1 MIGRTISHYKIL
13 EEIGSGGMGIVYKA
27 EDTQLKRTVALK
39 FLPPEFTRDKEAKKR
54 FIHEAQAAAALEHP
68 NICNIHEIE
77 ETPEGQMFIVMAIY
91 EGETLKEMV
100 TDTPLPVDKAI
111 DITLQIAEG
120 LDKAHQKDIVHRDIK
135 SANIIITKD
144 GIPKILDFGL
154 AKLRGQTKLTK
165 ESTTLGTVAYMSPE
179 QTIGEKVD
187 ERTDIWSLGVVF
199 YEMITG
205 ELPFKGHYEQAIMY
219 SIMNEEPEYVSKLNK
234 DVPSQLEKIVHKALK
249 KNPEKRFQS
258 MSEMREALQQILETS
273 LSSEGI
279 KPSPVFRL
287 GRKQRRILV
296 RLLPLGIAVIV
307 AGAFLWLSRDTMSKP
322 KSIAILPFLTI
333 GGQTGQDWFSEGM
346 TDTLIT
352 NLAKI
357 RELRVTSRTSVMK
370 FKESK
375 KTAREIAKELNVSYI
390 IEGSVQKNDN
400 RIKITTRLIDPS
412 RDEYLWAQDYER
424 DLSNILS
431 LQSDVARAIANKIK
445 VSLTPQEKTILTE
458 QRTVNPSAYEAYL
471 KGNFYFYRLTR
482 ESLNT
487 AMKYFKMA
495 VELDPE
501 YAPAYVGIAMVWGV
515 RAQMGFVPFHLAHE
529 KMEPAAEKAQEL
541 DSTLVEVYFLKALMY
556 SWWGWKWDLA
566 LKEYEKVIEL
576 NPNMAEARANYS
588 QILFMFNRP
597 EEGMRQIKQAMAL
610 DPFNSMFK
618 AFYAMDLMYV
628 RCYDEV
634 IDSMEK
640 LLKASPEEYMA
651 LTTLRSAYHQKKMY
665 DDALRIWRL
674 SFKARNDHEAI
685 ETLDKGN
692 DEGGYSIALKRVA
705 ELMIERA
712 ERGIHVTPWQIAT
725 LYTRAGMPDEALLW
739 FEKALE
745 ARDPNM
751 PYLKVDPI
759 FDDLRE
765 DPRFIMLLKKIGFR
779 Q

>member
-1 MIGRTISHYKIL
+1 MIGKTISHYKIL
-13 EEIGSGGMGIVYKA
+13 EKLGEGGMGVVYKA
-27 EDTQLKRTVALK
+27 QDTKLDRLVALK
-39 FLPPEFTRDKEAKKR
+39 FLPKQFSINKEEKKR
-54 FIHEAQAAAALEHP
+54 FIHEAKAAAALDHT
-68 NICNIHEIE
+68 NICAVYEID
-77 ETPEGQMFIVMAIY
+77 ETDDGQMFIVMACY
-91 EGETLKEMV
+91 EGETLKEKV
-100 TDTPLPVDKAI
+100 EKGPLKLNEAI
-111 DITLQIAEG
+111 NIAIQVAQGLQR
-120 LDKAHQKDIVHRDIK
+120 AHESHIIHRDIK
-135 SANIIITKD
+135 SANIIITKRNEV
-144 GIPKILDFGL
+144 KILDFGL

-165 ESTTLGTVAYMSPE
+165 EGTTLGTVAYMSPE
-179 QTIGEKVD
+179 QASGDKVD
-187 ERTDIWSLGVVF
+187 HRSDIWSLGVLF
-199 YEMITG
+199 YEMVTG
-205 ELPFKGHYEQAIMY
+205 QLPFRGEYEQAIMY
-219 SIMNEEPEYVSKLNK
+219 AIMNEEPEYVSKLNK
-234 DVPSQLEKIVHKALK
+234 DVPSQLEKIIHKALK

-273 LSSEGI
+273 LSSGGI
-279 KPSPVFRL
+279 KPSSVFRL

-322 KSIAILPFLTI
+322 KSIAILPLATI

-346 TDTLIT
+346 TDALIT

-390 IEGSVQKNDN
+390 IEGSVQKIDN
-400 RIKITTRLIDPS
+400 QIKITTRLIDS
-412 RDEYLWAQDYER
+412 SSDEYLWAQDYKR

-471 KGNFYFYRLTR
+471 KGNFYFYKLTR

-487 AMKYFKMA
+487 AMKYYKLA
-495 VELDPE
+495 VKLDPL
-501 YAPAYVGIAMVWGV
+501 YAPAYVGIATVWGG

-529 KMEPAAEKAQEL
+529 KMEPAAEKALEL
-541 DSTLVEVYFLKALMY
+541 DSTLAEVHLLKALMY

-566 LKEYEKVIEL
+566 LTEYKKVLEL

-588 QILFMFNRP
+588 QVLFICDRP
-597 EEGMRQIKQAMAL
+597 EEGMRQIKQAMEL
-610 DPFNSMFK
+610 DPFNNIVRT
-618 AFYAMDLMYV
+618 FYAMDLMYT
-628 RCYDEV
+628 RQYNKV

-640 LLKASPEEYMA
+640 LFEDAPEEYLA

-674 SFKARNDHEAI
+674 SFKARNDNQAI
-685 ETLDKGN
+685 ETLNRGN
-692 DEGGYSIALKRVA
+692 EEGGYSIALKRLA
-705 ELMIERA
+705 ELMIQRA
-712 ERGIHVTPWQIAT
+712 ENGIHVTPWQIAT
-725 LYTRAGMPDEALLW
+725 LYTRAGMPDEALSW

-765 DPRFIMLLKKIGFR
+765 NPRFITLLKKIGVH